1 MTPKELAEKLRELT
15 KCGPDHDGD
24 YSGIEDTI
32 NELTFHNLHTILAA
46 LEAYEPWVS
55 VTEALPEGDEI
66 VLVATKSR
74 FLAVRLV
81 QIAGYGLWSHP
92 DMTHWK
98 PLPKPPEG
106 E

>member
-1 MTPKELAEKLRELT
+1 MTPKELAEELRDLQRIAT
-15 KCGPDHDGD
+15 KCPPGNRYRDEFNSMIWRNCD
-24 YSGIEDTI
+24 
-32 NELTFHNLHTILAA
+32 TILAA
-46 LEAYEPWVS
+46 LDAYEPWVS

-74 FLAVRLV
+74 FLAVRLG

-92 DMTHWK
+92 DVTHWK